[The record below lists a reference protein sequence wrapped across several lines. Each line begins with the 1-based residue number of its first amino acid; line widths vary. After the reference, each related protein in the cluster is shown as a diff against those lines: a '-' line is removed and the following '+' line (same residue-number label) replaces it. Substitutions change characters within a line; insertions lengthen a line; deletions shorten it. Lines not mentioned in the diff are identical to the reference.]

1 MKKIAIIYYS
11 RGGNTKKM
19 AELVLEGASSVEG
32 IDAAMFDV
40 NGTDADKLLEYDGV
54 IVGSPTYYGTMAWEI
69 KRLFDE
75 SVKHHGKLDGKVG
88 AAFTSAANIGG
99 GNETTIMDILKVML
113 VHGMIVRGTP
123 KGDHYGPVAIG
134 DPDDRAREQSRELG
148 VRTAELV
155 KRAA

>member
-1 MKKIAIIYYS
+1 MKKVAIIYYS

-19 AELVLEGASSVEG
+19 AELVLEGVSSVVG
-32 IDAAMFDV
+32 VDAEMLDV
-40 NGTDADKLLEYDGV
+40 TETDVAKLPGYDGL

-75 SVKHHGKLDGKVG
+75 SVKYHGKFDGKIG

-134 DPDDRAREQSRELG
+134 SPDDRACEQSRELG
-148 VRTAELV
+148 IRIAELV
-155 KRAA
+155 NKAG